1 MSGKA
6 SKFTLLRTGIF
17 RPLAAYNFLIENKR
31 LRLNRK
37 YPFGNDNDIKS
48 FEVYTEF
55 LSFTF
60 GSESLKFINEHGSS
74 ELYDL
79 YEKSIIKMKGLYGED
94 RQLSVLSLEESMSL
108 YFSVLIM
115 KPETVIE
122 TGVSDGISSL
132 FILSALEKNGRG
144 NLYSIDFPEVGM
156 PKLYGKEPG
165 RIVDEALRTKWTLIY
180 GKSSKEL
187 LPLLTKLRFVNIF
200 LHDSEHSYPN
210 MKFEFSTA
218 LKYMQKGSLLLSD
231 DVRAN
236 GAFLEV
242 CSEFG
247 IDKNNICLL
256 TGKDS
261 DLGYAAI
268 NRNLKETIRS

>member
-1 MSGKA
+1 MSSKA
-6 SKFTLLRTGIF
+6 NKLTLLRNGLF

-37 YPFGNDNDIKS
+37 YPFGNDKDIKS
-48 FEVYTEF
+48 FEEYTEF

-60 GSESLKFINEHGSS
+60 CSESLKLINEHGSS

-94 RQLSVLSLEESMSL
+94 RQMSVLSPEESMSL
-108 YFSVLIM
+108 FFSVLIM
-115 KPETVIE
+115 KPEIVVE

-165 RIVDEALRTKWTLIY
+165 WIVDETLRTKWTLIY

-200 LHDSEHSYPN
+200 LDDSEHSYPN

-231 DVRAN
+231 DVKAN

-261 DLGYAAI
+261 DLGAAAI
-268 NRNLKETIRS
+268 NRNFKETIRS